1 MLVTK
6 ATVAQTNT
14 LAIYLHSKSITPEQS
29 IEWLKAKSYTV
40 RGLHFEG
47 ARVASTIQ
55 GIIIGLRMVT
65 PAPKKTRARKPV
77 YSQTD
82 DIPF

>member
-6 ATVAQTNT
+6 ATVEQTNT

-29 IEWLKAKSYTV
+29 LSWLKDKSYTV
-40 RGLHFEG
+40 RGLYFEG

-55 GIIIGLRMVT
+55 GILIGIRMAT
-65 PAPKKTRARKPV
+65 PAPKKTRARKPA

-82 DIPF
+82 EIPF